1 MLTRRKFIGVIAI
14 GGLLFFS
21 FDPSTLFA
29 SPGEERAGLVR
40 KRSSPHLLFGDPRR
54 GCSAFQYPHLDS

>member
-1 MLTRRKFIGVIAI
+1 MLTRRDFLGAIAI

-21 FDPSTLFA
+21 FDPRTLFA
-29 SPGEERAGLVR
+29 SPGKERAGFVR

-54 GCSAFQYPHLDS
+54 GCSAFQYSHLDS

>member
-1 MLTRRKFIGVIAI
+1 MLTRRDFIGVIAI

-29 SPGEERAGLVR
+29 SPEDETAGFA
-40 KRSSPHLLFGDPRR
+40 KSGCSPHLLFGDPRR
-54 GCSAFQYPHLDS
+54 GCSAFQYPRLDS